1 MTPRELEAL
10 TALCVMAAM
19 ADGAKHESERARI
32 QSIFDGLSRSDD
44 SRALAS
50 AYGRVMLKQTSLA
63 DEARALE
70 SNEARILA
78 YEMAVAVCDADGAC
92 TPAEKQFLADLQRAL
107 QILPAQASA
116 LNATAD
122 AVAEAGLPPP
132 LPTGAAAG
140 APRVAGVG
148 GTGSWAGAGAGSAA
162 AADGNAAGGTAAA
175 GGAGAGSASAANAA
189 RDAEADS
196 SILKYSILNGGL
208 ELLPQGIATMAI
220 IPLQMKMVYEIGKR
234 HGYTLDRGHVKELIA
249 TVGVGM
255 TSQVVENF
263 ARNLLGG
270 LAKKYLGKGAGK
282 LVGTATG
289 AMMSFATTYAL
300 GQVAKQ
306 YYAGARTLS
315 NVDLKS
321 IFTREVER
329 AKTLY
334 PQHQSAIETSARKTD
349 VSSLLAT
356 VRGS

>member
-1 MTPRELEAL
+1 M
-10 TALCVMAAM
+10 
-19 ADGAKHESERARI
+19 
-32 QSIFDGLSRSDD
+32 
-44 SRALAS
+44 LAS
-50 AYGRVMLKQTSLA
+50 AYGRVMLKQTSLSQ
-63 DEARALE
+63 EALALE
-70 SNEARILA
+70 SGESRILA

-92 TPAEKQFLADLQRAL
+92 TPQEKQFLAELQKAL
-107 QILPAQASA
+107 GILPAQASE
-116 LNATAD
+116 LNARAD
-122 AVAEAGLPPP
+122 ALAEAGLPPP
-132 LPTGAAAG
+132 LP
-140 APRVAGVG
+140 
-148 GTGSWAGAGAGSAA
+148 SE
-162 AADGNAAGGTAAA
+162 A
-175 GGAGAGSASAANAA
+175 GGAGARVATGPAPRVAAAAAGIGAGGAAAGVADAA
-189 RDAEADS
+189 RDAETDS

-306 YYAGARTLS
+306 YYAGGRTLS

-329 AKTLY
+329 AKNLY
-334 PQHQSAIETSARKTD
+334 PQHQSAIERSARNTD
-349 VSSLLAT
+349 VGSLLAT

>member
-1 MTPRELEAL
+1 MNPRELEAL

-19 ADGAKHESERARI
+19 ADGSKHESERARI
-32 QSIFDGLSRSDD
+32 QSIFEGLGRSEDA
-44 SRALAS
+44 RMLAS
-50 AYGRVMLKQTSLA
+50 AYGRVMLKQTSLSQ
-63 DEARALE
+63 EALALE
-70 SNEARILA
+70 SGESRILA

-92 TPAEKQFLADLQRAL
+92 TPQEKQFLAELQKAL
-107 QILPAQASA
+107 GILPAQASE
-116 LNATAD
+116 LNARAD

-132 LPTGAAAG
+132 LPTAVASGASGSA
-140 APRVAGVG
+140 APRVAG
-148 GTGSWAGAGAGSAA
+148 T
-162 AADGNAAGGTAAA
+162 AAGL
-175 GGAGAGSASAANAA
+175 GGAGAGGPGASAGAA
-189 RDAEADS
+189 LAGRDAETDS

-306 YYAGARTLS
+306 YYAGGRTLS

-329 AKTLY
+329 AKNLY
-334 PQHQSAIETSARKTD
+334 PQHQSAIETSARNTD
-349 VSSLLAT
+349 VGSLLAT

>member
-1 MTPRELEAL
+1 L
-10 TALCVMAAM
+10 
-19 ADGAKHESERARI
+19 G
-32 QSIFDGLSRSDD
+32 
-44 SRALAS
+44 
-50 AYGRVMLKQTSLA
+50 
-63 DEARALE
+63 
-70 SNEARILA
+70 
-78 YEMAVAVCDADGAC
+78 
-92 TPAEKQFLADLQRAL
+92 
-107 QILPAQASA
+107 ILPAKANE
-116 LNATAD
+116 LNARAD
-122 AVAEAGLPPP
+122 ALAEAGLPPP
-132 LPTGAAAG
+132 LP
-140 APRVAGVG
+140 
-148 GTGSWAGAGAGSAA
+148 SE
-162 AADGNAAGGTAAA
+162 A
-175 GGAGAGSASAANAA
+175 GGAGARVATGPAPRVAASVAGAAASATTNAA
-189 RDAEADS
+189 RDAETDS

-306 YYAGARTLS
+306 YYGGGRTLS

-329 AKTLY
+329 AKNLY
-334 PQHQSAIETSARKTD
+334 PQHQSAIETSARNTD
-349 VSSLLAT
+349 VGSLLAT

>member
-1 MTPRELEAL
+1 MNPRELEAL

-19 ADGAKHESERARI
+19 ADGSKHESERARI
-32 QSIFDGLSRSDD
+32 QSIFEGLGRSEDA
-44 SRALAS
+44 RMLAS
-50 AYGRVMLKQTSLA
+50 AYGRVMLKQTSLSQ
-63 DEARALE
+63 EALALE
-70 SNEARILA
+70 SGESRILA

-92 TPAEKQFLADLQRAL
+92 TPQEKQFLAELQKAL
-107 QILPAQASA
+107 GILPAQASE
-116 LNATAD
+116 LNARAD

-132 LPTGAAAG
+132 LPIAVASGASGSA
-140 APRVAGVG
+140 APRVAG
-148 GTGSWAGAGAGSAA
+148 T
-162 AADGNAAGGTAAA
+162 AAGL
-175 GGAGAGSASAANAA
+175 GGAGAGGPGASAGAGLAG
-189 RDAEADS
+189 RDAETDS

-306 YYAGARTLS
+306 YYAGGRTLS

-329 AKTLY
+329 AKNLY
-334 PQHQSAIETSARKTD
+334 PQHQSAIETSARNTD
-349 VSSLLAT
+349 VGSLLAT

>member
-1 MTPRELEAL
+1 MNPRELEAL

-19 ADGAKHESERARI
+19 ADGSKHESERARI
-32 QSIFDGLSRSDD
+32 QAIFDGLARSED

-162 AADGNAAGGTAAA
+162 AADGNAAGGTAAPA
-175 GGAGAGSASAANAA
+175 QVLLRRRTRPAMPRPTA
-189 RDAEADS
+189 RS
-196 SILKYSILNGGL
+196 
-208 ELLPQGIATMAI
+208 
-220 IPLQMKMVYEIGKR
+220 
-234 HGYTLDRGHVKELIA
+234 
-249 TVGVGM
+249 
-255 TSQVVENF
+255 
-263 ARNLLGG
+263 
-270 LAKKYLGKGAGK
+270 
-282 LVGTATG
+282 
-289 AMMSFATTYAL
+289 
-300 GQVAKQ
+300 
-306 YYAGARTLS
+306 
-315 NVDLKS
+315 
-321 IFTREVER
+321 
-329 AKTLY
+329 
-334 PQHQSAIETSARKTD
+334 
-349 VSSLLAT
+349 
-356 VRGS
+356 

>member
-1 MTPRELEAL
+1 L
-10 TALCVMAAM
+10 
-19 ADGAKHESERARI
+19 G
-32 QSIFDGLSRSDD
+32 
-44 SRALAS
+44 
-50 AYGRVMLKQTSLA
+50 
-63 DEARALE
+63 
-70 SNEARILA
+70 
-78 YEMAVAVCDADGAC
+78 
-92 TPAEKQFLADLQRAL
+92 
-107 QILPAQASA
+107 ILPAQASE
-116 LNATAD
+116 LNARAD
-122 AVAEAGLPPP
+122 ALAEAGLPPP
-132 LPTGAAAG
+132 LP
-140 APRVAGVG
+140 
-148 GTGSWAGAGAGSAA
+148 SE
-162 AADGNAAGGTAAA
+162 A
-175 GGAGAGSASAANAA
+175 GGAGARVATGPAPRVAAAAAGIGAGGAAAGVADAA
-189 RDAEADS
+189 RDAETDS

-306 YYAGARTLS
+306 YYGGGRTLS

-329 AKTLY
+329 AKNLY
-334 PQHQSAIETSARKTD
+334 PQHQSAIETSARNTE
-349 VSSLLAT
+349 VGSLLAT

>member
-1 MTPRELEAL
+1 MKPRELEAL
-10 TALCVMAAM
+10 TALCVMASM
-19 ADGAKHESERARI
+19 ADGTKHESERARI
-32 QSIFDGLSRSDD
+32 QAIFDGLARSED

-50 AYGRVMLKQTSLA
+50 AYGRVMLKQTSLTQ
-63 DEARALE
+63 EALALE
-70 SNEARILA
+70 SSESRILA
-78 YEMAVAVCDADGAC
+78 YEMAVAVCDSDGAC
-92 TPAEKQFLADLQRAL
+92 TPQEKQFLVELQQAL
-107 QILPAQASA
+107 GILPAQASE
-116 LNATAD
+116 LNARAD
-122 AVAEAGLPPP
+122 ALAEAGLPPP
-132 LPTGAAAG
+132 LPSEAGGAGARVATGPAPRVAASVAGAAAG
-140 APRVAGVG
+140 TVAGVG
-148 GTGSWAGAGAGSAA
+148 GAGAA
-162 AADGNAAGGTAAA
+162 
-175 GGAGAGSASAANAA
+175 ASATANAA
-189 RDAEADS
+189 RDAETDS

-306 YYAGARTLS
+306 YYGGGRTLS

-329 AKTLY
+329 AKNLY
-334 PQHQSAIETSARKTD
+334 PQHQSAIETSARNTD
-349 VSSLLAT
+349 VGSLLAT